1 MADEVKKEE
10 EDNNTFGLFDNK
22 YVRGG
27 VAAVVAA
34 IAAKNDPY
42 LLEGFKE
49 KIDEIE
55 LADRERR
62 NAFIKTATEAATK
75 EIARNKLKRLER
87 REAAE
92 PKIKR
97 AVALGMNAYL
107 AGQAYQTGELDT
119 ILKQK
124 ADKPDLVMDELY
136 KVGKEY
142 RGKIAGFSTN
152 DVLEAIAGPTLKLQG
167 LMDDI
172 KAPKRQSFLR
182 NFITGTDDDPTAKTE
197 VEKNIALQQQDTT
210 TTKPIDFTQAS
221 LSKRGRQFLSSVGK
235 ETTATTSMAKTD
247 IARWVSQTMGLTAA
261 PGKSPISISAG
272 EFVFQSDNVENNK
285 IAERIT
291 GKMLSEIEFLYGNV
305 NSPAYNDRRMA
316 MEIVKAKYEKYTP
329 KGVTIN
335 IDAVNFNEKNKI
347 MPDDWTPSTP
357 TPDQIKKKKIEK
369 KKSASNVYN
378 DLLKKIDSI
387 KNNSSLRDKT
397 RERNKRLAQA
407 KKIAINRIIA
417 MMNENPPRATQ
428 ADLDKVKAIKVN

>member
-1 MADEVKKEE
+1 MAEEVKKEE

-124 ADKPDLVMDELY
+124 QDKPDLVMDELY

-221 LSKRGRQFLSSVGK
+221 LSPRGTQFFKSVGK
-235 ETTATTSMAKTD
+235 ETTATTSMAKTE
-247 IARWVSQTMGLTAA
+247 IATWVSGTLGLTAK
-261 PGKSPISISAG
+261 GKSPVAISAG

-285 IAERIT
+285 IAQRIT
-291 GKMLSEIEFLYGNV
+291 AKMLEEIEFLYGNV

-329 KGVTIN
+329 KGTTIN

-357 TPDQIKKKKIEK
+357 TPDQIKKKKIEEK
-369 KKSASNVYN
+369 QSAN
-378 DLLKKIDSI
+378 DVLDKLNGAITRI
-387 KNNSSLRDKT
+387 KNNVTDT
-397 RERNKRLAQA
+397 EERNKKLKQA
-407 KKIAINRIIA
+407 KKIAINNILKL
-417 MMNENPPRATQ
+417 MQQNPPRATQ
-428 ADLDKVKAIKVN
+428 ADLDKVKAVKID